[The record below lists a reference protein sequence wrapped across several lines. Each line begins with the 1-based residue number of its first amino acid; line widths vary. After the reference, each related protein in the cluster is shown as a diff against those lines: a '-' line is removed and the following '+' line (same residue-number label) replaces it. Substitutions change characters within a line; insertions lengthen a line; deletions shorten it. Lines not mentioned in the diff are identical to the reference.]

1 MVFYLKVN
9 RDIEYT
15 YRNVKHWVEAISYCK
30 NSKIIFICD
39 NENITNKLK
48 REYSNVE
55 FILSDRTDNKLM
67 FIVDN
72 VCIDYWKKAG
82 FAHLTTFNHAKKNGY
97 NYFWNID
104 ADDTC
109 LCIPTSKVSEL
120 LIKASDFIMDNNC
133 RVDMMSLDM
142 WDTVVRRVQNA
153 DHWSFGITLTN
164 NMINWIDLMCD
175 YAEEHRNLNKIL
187 NVDTYCTYL
196 RRIKSRSRIYLKTF
210 YFENLMLIHYSDD
223 LFYWLRYSGVFHWK
237 NGMLKLPFIYDCIGA
252 TERGM
257 LKIVDDAISFDINIK
272 DSERLEF
279 FENFAQRKIDL
290 KYDILEKKYNELIT
304 FGYK

>member
-82 FAHLTTFNHAKKNGY
+82 FAHLTTFNHAKK
-97 NYFWNID
+97 
-104 ADDTC
+104 
-109 LCIPTSKVSEL
+109 
-120 LIKASDFIMDNNC
+120 MDIII
-133 RVDMMSLDM
+133 
-142 WDTVVRRVQNA
+142 
-153 DHWSFGITLTN
+153 FGISMR
-164 NMINWIDLMCD
+164 MILA
-175 YAEEHRNLNKIL
+175 Y
-187 NVDTYCTYL
+187 
-196 RRIKSRSRIYLKTF
+196 
-210 YFENLMLIHYSDD
+210 
-223 LFYWLRYSGVFHWK
+223 VFLQARCQ
-237 NGMLKLPFIYDCIGA
+237 NY
-252 TERGM
+252 
-257 LKIVDDAISFDINIK
+257 
-272 DSERLEF
+272 
-279 FENFAQRKIDL
+279 
-290 KYDILEKKYNELIT
+290 
-304 FGYK
+304 